1 MAAYTLRY
9 LAELK
14 GIDVAAF
21 CDAVTATAERTFGP
35 W

>member
-14 GIDVAAF
+14 GIDLAAL
-21 CDAVTATAERTFGP
+21 CDTITATALRTFGP